1 VDRNFLLAFGLSLLV
16 ITLWMSMQPPPPGG
30 DEIPAGQETL
40 TEAPESPGAPE
51 TETKG
56 EGIPA
61 WEPSA
66 PDTAGQRSASPFGE
80 PSAEAPSQLT
90 PGTVPAGRM
99 VEVETGLFHAV
110 LSTVGGTL
118 EKFELRGYDDASRP
132 GRPPVE
138 LVTNAAGLTSALA
151 TPFGELR
158 RGDWSRAI
166 FSVDQPDGHTVVFT
180 RTHEGVTL
188 RKTFVFEEGH
198 YDFRMLLE
206 IENGSQSTL
215 APIFEAHWPAVRQ
228 TSGDYTEFSLVAFQ
242 GDSLE
247 QLVLVAGRGG
257 AGCGG
262 MMGGSDEPKTW
273 TGNVEWAGAQT
284 RYFLAALIPEVAD
297 VASARFLP
305 QQEGEVAVTTV
316 GQNPIQLGPG
326 AAHAYEY
333 RVYVGPKERDRLG
346 EGLLGAREL
355 DAAIQLGW
363 SWVAPLTRFFAWAL
377 AEGYRFLPNYGVVII
392 LITILVRLVTAPLLG
407 RQMRSMKKM
416 STQMQ
421 ALKPK
426 LDAVK
431 EKYGDDRQR
440 MSEETMKVY
449 REAGV
454 NPLGM
459 LGGCLPMFLQFP
471 VFIGLF
477 YALQSAIE
485 LRQAPFVG
493 WIDDLSVPEALFVIP
508 GLDLPLRVLP
518 LVMGGSM
525 WLQQK
530 LTPQT
535 SMDPAQQQMMMTLMP
550 IMFTVLFYQFP
561 SGLVLYWMVSN
572 FLAIA
577 HQFWINRTPA

>member
-16 ITLWMSMQPPPPGG
+16 ITLWMSLQPQPEPLDEAPAGVISEAPPP
-30 DEIPAGQETL
+30 
-40 TEAPESPGAPE
+40 EAPAAEPGEFPS
-51 TETKG
+51 
-56 EGIPA
+56 

-66 PDTAGQRSASPFGE
+66 PVSPGQASPFAE
-80 PSAEAPSQLT
+80 PTAAAPAAL
-90 PGTVPAGRM
+90 PEGRTVSVR
-99 VEVETGLFHAV
+99 TDLFDARLSV
-110 LSTVGGTL
+110 LGGVL
-118 EKFELRGYDDASRP
+118 AAFDLREYDDASRE
-132 GRPPVE
+132 GRPPVG
-138 LVTNAAGLTSALA
+138 LVTNTPGLPAALA
-151 TPFGELR
+151 TPFSELQA
-158 RGDWSRAI
+158 GDWAQAP
-166 FSVDQPDGHTVVFT
+166 FSVDQPDGRTVVFS

-188 RKTFVFEEGH
+188 RKTFLFEDGR
-198 YDFRMLLE
+198 YDFRMVLE
-206 IENGSQSTL
+206 LENGTGRTL
-215 APIFEAHWPAVRQ
+215 TPIFEAVWPAVLQ
-228 TSGDYTEFSLVAFQ
+228 DSGDYSEFSLVALQ
-242 GDSLE
+242 GDELE
-247 QLVLVAGRGG
+247 RLVLVAGRSGG

-262 MMGGSDEPKTW
+262 GFGGGGDEAKTW
-273 TGNVEWAGAQT
+273 TGNVEWVGAQT
-284 RYFLAALIPEVAD
+284 RYFLAALIPEVAE

-305 QQEGEVAVTTV
+305 QQEGEVAVATV

-326 AAHAYEY
+326 ASHSYEY
-333 RVYVGPKERDRLG
+333 RVYIGPKERDRLTG
-346 EGLLGAREL
+346 DVLGARRL
-355 DAAIQLGW
+355 DSAIPLGW
-363 SWVAPLTRFFAWAL
+363 SWVAPLTGFFSWAL
-377 AEGYRFLPNYGVVII
+377 AEGYGVIPNYGFVII

-421 ALKPK
+421 ALKPR

-431 EKYGDDRQR
+431 EKFGDDKQK
-440 MSEETMKVY
+440 MSEETMKAY
-449 REAGV
+449 KEAGV

-459 LGGCLPMFLQFP
+459 LSGCLPLFLQFP

-485 LRQAPFVG
+485 LRQAPFIG
-493 WIDDLSVPEALFVIP
+493 WITDLSVPESLFVIP

>member
-1 VDRNFLLAFGLSLLV
+1 MDRNFLLAFGLSLLV
-16 ITLWMSMQPPPPGG
+16 ITLWMSMQPRPEPG
-30 DEIPAGQETL
+30 DEIPAGQDPAL
-40 TEAPESPGAPE
+40 VAPVEPPNLAE
-51 TETKG
+51 G
-56 EGIPA
+56 EIPS
-61 WEPSA
+61 WQPSA
-66 PDTAGQRSASPFGE
+66 PASPGEASPFATPATPAPAPAVPQGRTV
-80 PSAEAPSQLT
+80 SVRTDLFDAELNTA
-90 PGTVPAGRM
+90 
-99 VEVETGLFHAV
+99 
-110 LSTVGGTL
+110 GGTL
-118 EKFELRGYDDASRP
+118 AAFALREYDDASRE

-138 LVTNAAGLTSALA
+138 LVTNAVGLPPALA
-151 TPFGELR
+151 TPFREFSS
-158 RGDWSRAI
+158 GDWSRAT
-166 FSVDQPDGHTVVFT
+166 FSVDQPNQHTTVFT
-180 RTHEGVTL
+180 RTHEGVTV
-188 RKTFVFEEGH
+188 RKTFLFEDGH
-198 YDFRMLLE
+198 YDFRMRLE
-206 IENGSQSTL
+206 VENGTGRTL
-215 APIFEAHWPAVRQ
+215 TPIFEAVWPAVRQ
-228 TSGDYTEFSLVAFQ
+228 ESGDYSEFSLVALQ
-242 GDSLE
+242 GDEVE
-247 QLVLVAGRGG
+247 QLVLVAGRGSG

-262 MMGGSDEPKTW
+262 GFGGGDDPKTW

-326 AAHAYEY
+326 ASHAYEY
-333 RVYVGPKERDRLG
+333 RVYIGPKERDRLA
-346 EGLLGAREL
+346 EGVLGAKRL
-355 DAAIQLGW
+355 DSAIQLGW
-363 SWVAPLTRFFAWAL
+363 SWVAPLTRFFSWLL
-377 AEGYRFLPNYGVVII
+377 AEGYGVLPNYGWVII

-421 ALKPK
+421 ALKPR

-431 EKYGDDRQR
+431 EQHGDDRQK
-440 MSEETMKVY
+440 MSEETMKAY
-449 REAGV
+449 KEAGV

-459 LGGCLPMFLQFP
+459 LGGCLPLFLQFP

-485 LRQAPFVG
+485 LRQAPFIG
-493 WIDDLSVPEALFVIP
+493 WITDLSVPEALFVIP

-535 SMDPAQQQMMMTLMP
+535 SMDPAQQQMMMTIMP